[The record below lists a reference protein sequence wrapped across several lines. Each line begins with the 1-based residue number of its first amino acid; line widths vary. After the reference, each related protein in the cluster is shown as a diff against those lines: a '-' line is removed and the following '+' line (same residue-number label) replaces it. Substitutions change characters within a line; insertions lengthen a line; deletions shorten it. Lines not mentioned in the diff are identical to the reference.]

1 MQDWEILNDG
11 GRILGRLRESL
22 ESDRRYVRHG
32 VSSAEETFLV
42 DRTPLGQ
49 VIVDFTKAPSEETW
63 EVVLQGFPDRVDR
76 RILLGVLLIVGR

>member
-1 MQDWEILNDG
+1 MQDWEILDDG

-22 ESDRRYVRHG
+22 ESARRYVRRG
-32 VSSAEETFLV
+32 VSSSEETFLV

-63 EVVLQGFPDRVDR
+63 EVVLHGFPERVDR